1 MIVPQL
7 VGTTVK
13 LLAFGNEVITRRVV
27 EVRPGVVYVCREDE
41 YERAARERRE
51 PITVGFASADVLES

>member
-1 MIVPQL
+1 
-7 VGTTVK
+7 VK
-13 LLAFGNEVITRRVV
+13 LLAFGHEVITRRVV